1 MAHFQPELLECL
13 AAIVEEGGFDR
24 AAKRLS
30 ITQSAVT
37 QRLHLLESQTGAVL
51 IVRGRPHKA
60 TPAGRIL
67 LKHTMQIRVL
77 HTDVEHELRNLSH
90 GTASKIDEED
100 RVSIAVNADS
110 IATWALPAFSA
121 LVQRG
126 LSLEIIADD
135 QDFTQEWLR
144 DGQVLGCVTTF
155 QQALRGCQA
164 APLGRMAYIAVASP
178 AAIELY
184 CPNGLS
190 PHRFRDLP
198 FIAFGRKDKLQTEF
212 ISRAFG
218 LKQIKLKQC
227 FVPSSEGQVRAALL
241 GWGASVVP
249 ELLVRAQLATGELVN
264 IAPEMKLYIDLYW
277 HCWNLNSALINALSE
292 TVISAAKS
300 ALM

>member
-1 MAHFQPELLECL
+1 MAHFQPDLLECL

-37 QRLHLLESQTGAVL
+37 QRLHLLESQAGAVL
-51 IVRGRPHKA
+51 IVRGRPLRA

-77 HTDVEHELRNLSH
+77 HSDTEHELRNLCH
-90 GTASKIDEED
+90 GAVGKFDEED

-110 IATWALPAFSA
+110 IATWALPAFNA

-126 LSLEIIADD
+126 LNLEIIADD

-155 QQALRGCQA
+155 QQALRGCQV
-164 APLGRMAYIAVASP
+164 APLGAMAYIAVASP
-178 AAIELY
+178 AAIEQY
-184 CPNGLS
+184 CPSGLS
-190 PHRFRDLP
+190 PHSFRDLP
-198 FIAFGRKDKLQTEF
+198 FIAFGRKDNLQAEF

-218 LKQIKLKQC
+218 LKQLKLKQC

-249 ELLVRAQLATGELVN
+249 ELLALPQLATGELVN
-264 IAPEMKLYIDLYW
+264 LAPEMKLHIDLYW

-292 TVISAAKS
+292 AVISAAKG
-300 ALM
+300 ALT